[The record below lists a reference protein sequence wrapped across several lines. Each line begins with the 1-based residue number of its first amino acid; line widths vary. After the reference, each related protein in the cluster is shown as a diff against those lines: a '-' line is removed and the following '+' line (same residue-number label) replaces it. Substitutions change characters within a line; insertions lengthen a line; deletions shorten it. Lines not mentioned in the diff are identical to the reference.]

1 MSSSYPKGNFGGN
14 QLLDGSIRLM
24 QEYHERILTAP
35 RVARAALRNAVILA
49 SGFYGIRRSAEL
61 FCDASRSMGLLGK
74 DVTIIPGQRIDFF
87 IRSMKNDTYAS
98 GHTISL
104 SWVTSLGVELGVLF
118 TTYLSQLRADG
129 ISSDSPFFT
138 PKSAAGMFLPV
149 AAGKTSRFNHIVKQL
164 LT

>member
-1 MSSSYPKGNFGGN
+1 
-14 QLLDGSIRLM
+14 
-24 QEYHERILTAP
+24 
-35 RVARAALRNAVILA
+35 
-49 SGFYGIRRSAEL
+49 
-61 FCDASRSMGLLGK
+61 MGLLGK

-118 TTYLSQLRADG
+118 TTNLSQLRADG